1 MALQRAA
8 LCVSLLLACP
18 PFVLAAADAGL
29 FSADTE
35 AAALRPPAPGLL
47 HGGTPPRMG
56 AHERT
61 LGEAPPHP
69 AGRSRIADMN
79 FERLAAARSEV
90 ARGRPHPLRLNLFA
104 DADFDA
110 VFERTSPTAS
120 GYTLTGRLADDPL
133 GTVVLAVNGRHM
145 SGLVW
150 GVSGRHSIQA
160 QGGGGALIR
169 HEVPLGPLV
178 CAGPVQ
184 PPSSQSAAVAAESR
198 RKANALNSPLD
209 EAAPPDDGEVID
221 VLVVYTPLVRGL
233 AGGHRA
239 MRATIDRDVA
249 MANEAYR
256 IGGATQQI
264 NLVAAVEVG
273 HQGAPEWLEHSTGGL
288 DGTLLDHLRDR
299 DGALDEVLALRD
311 SYAADLVLMHTGDLA
326 HITAGPKGGI
336 AYGPKFVPS
345 EDSASRGFSVS
356 NSKAFTHEL
365 GHNMGLF
372 HERGQDNS
380 NLPFPYSHGY
390 LTGHYSLNGDPYGT
404 IMATVQD
411 RLPRFSNPKQT
422 WTRGGQ
428 ALPLGVP
435 GDEPS
440 DSADGPADAVRSLN
454 GTRRAVANFRASA
467 GRCAYSLSPEF
478 PVLPAAGGE
487 FRVRVEAAPG
497 CEWTALSDG
506 GFLAVAEGSGGAGDG
521 EVAYRVPANEGWER
535 EAALLIAGE
544 VYLVRQRGVRP
555 ITPVCERTPAV
566 SKAVSEAA
574 GRPCAE
580 VAASDLASVGSLF
593 FNAIGESDL
602 PQPGDFDGLSN
613 LSALSIDREN
623 IGPGVLE
630 PGVFD
635 GLANLRHLQLYRF
648 ASFKPGLFDGLGR
661 LIELRLLETQKLVVT
676 PELFDGLSNLLELSF
691 VDSGVTTLAPDVFSG
706 LSNLLVLRLSVN
718 PIADLPPGVFNGLP
732 KLYFLHATNMRL
744 TTLRA
749 GVFDGLANLVFM
761 AFRGNLLTTVQPGV
775 FDGLAKLEYLFLEN
789 NRIAALSPGTFDGLT
804 KLPRLDLQNNRIAT
818 LLPGAF
824 DGMPRLSRLNLSGNQ
839 LATLPVD
846 AFDGMPS
853 LQFLN
858 LSGNRLSVLPS
869 GLFAGTRLY
878 ELNLSGNQLTGLPSG
893 LFAGTRLYELNL
905 SGNQLNALPG
915 DLFAGGAE
923 VGRLN
928 LTSNLLRTLPAGLFD
943 GLDFADQME
952 FLALEDNPGA
962 PFSFTAEFVRPS
974 RVGSA
979 SPGSLRVMPEVA
991 QGAPFNMRIGLSA
1004 KGGALSSAEALI
1016 AKGAVRGE
1024 AVSVMPTGRAP
1035 VTLAMTDVTNDASRV
1050 IPISKSCGHLELWWE
1065 CHSGFRTA
1073 AGPPLVLN
1081 GLPDQTLAGS
1091 GTVKF
1096 DLPSAFPDFPAGTT
1110 FAVEL
1115 DVPAVA
1121 EATIAGRLL
1130 TIASTGGGATTVAV
1144 TATAP
1149 DGRREV
1155 RSFRVTVE
1163 QAANSYWGGWRSVL
1177 LKSPSSVDGDGS

>member
-1 MALQRAA
+1 MATTGGRRLMRSALWTLCAA
-8 LCVSLLLACP
+8 LLLSCASWGA
-18 PFVLAAADAGL
+18 VEAEAAGL
-29 FSADTE
+29 FSTDNE
-35 AAALRPPAPGLL
+35 AVPLRRTPERLRSEGPFPE
-47 HGGTPPRMG
+47 GGRRGGMSSGFTPS
-56 AHERT
+56 AE
-61 LGEAPPHP
+61 L
-69 AGRSRIADMN
+69 RSRIADMD
-79 FERLAAARSEV
+79 FGRLAAARSE
-90 ARGRPHPLRLNLFA
+90 AAQGRPSNLRLNLFA

-160 QGGGGALIR
+160 WGGGGALIR
-169 HEVPLGPLV
+169 HEVLGNSPV

-184 PPSSQSAAVAAESR
+184 PPSSQSAAASAEPQ
-198 RKANALNSPLD
+198 RKANALNFPLD

-233 AGGHRA
+233 SGGHRA

-256 IGGATQQI
+256 VGGAAQRI

-299 DGALDEVLALRD
+299 DGVLDEVLALRD
-311 SYAADLVLMHTGDLA
+311 SYAADLALMHTGDLV

-345 EDSASRGFSVS
+345 EDSASLGFSVS

-390 LTGHYSLNGDPYGT
+390 LIGHYALDGDPYGTIGT

-422 WTRGGQ
+422 VTRGGQ

-440 DSADGPADAVRSLN
+440 DSVDGPADAVRSLN

-478 PVLPAAGGE
+478 PVLSAAGGE
-487 FRVRVEAAPG
+487 FRVRVETAPG
-497 CEWTALSDG
+497 CQWTALSDG

-521 EVAYRVPANEGWER
+521 EVVYRVPANEGWER

-580 VAASDLASVGSLF
+580 VTASDLASVGSLF
-593 FNAIGESDL
+593 FRAIGESDL

-613 LSALSIDREN
+613 LSALSVDRGN

-635 GLANLRHLQLYRF
+635 GLANLRHLELYRF
-648 ASFKPGLFDGLGR
+648 ASFKSGLFDGLGR
-661 LIELRLLETQKLVVT
+661 LIELRLHETQKLVVT

-691 VDSGVTTLAPDVFSG
+691 VDSGATTLAPDVFSG
-706 LSNLLVLRLSVN
+706 LSNLRVLRLSSN

-744 TTLRA
+744 TILRA

-761 AFRGNLLTTVQPGV
+761 GFWENTLTTLQPGV
-775 FDGLAKLEYLFLEN
+775 FDGLAKLEYLYFEN
-789 NRIAALSPGTFDGLT
+789 NRIAALFPGTFDGLE
-804 KLPRLDLQNNRIAT
+804 KLPRLNLQNNRIAT
-818 LLPGAF
+818 LSPGAF
-824 DGMPRLSRLNLSGNQ
+824 DGMPRLSG
-839 LATLPVD
+839 
-846 AFDGMPS
+846 
-853 LQFLN
+853 LN

-869 GLFAGTRLY
+869 GLFAEKADLFGLD
-878 ELNLSGNQLTGLPSG
+878 LSDNQLTGLPSG

-905 SGNQLNALPG
+905 SGNQIDALPSG
-915 DLFAGGAE
+915 LFAGGPT

-928 LTSNLLRTLPAGLFD
+928 LASNLLRTLPSGLFD

-1081 GLPDQTLAGS
+1081 GLPDQTLAGN

-1096 DLPSAFPDFPAGTT
+1096 DLPSAFPNFPAGTA

-1115 DVPAVA
+1115 DNPAVA
-1121 EATIAGRLL
+1121 EAAIAGGLL
-1130 TIASTGGGATTVAV
+1130 TVASTGGGTTTVAV

-1149 DGRREV
+1149 DGRRAE
-1155 RSFRVTVE
+1155 RTFRVTVE
-1163 QAANSYWGGWRSVL
+1163 SAASSYWGGWRSVL
-1177 LKSPSSVDGDGS
+1177 LQSPPSEESDG